1 MPRKLLGHMR
11 QNVVAYLALFIAL
24 GGTSAYAANTIRS
37 GDIIDNEVTTTDVRD
52 DTLGFGGLFAQDL
65 AAGSVENSEVANNS
79 LGNGDFLT
87 GSVDTR
93 VVTND
98 SLTGTDIQ
106 NGSIGSADLSG
117 TVGATPFIGRGHLTC
132 NPNCFA
138 FNFRPQGFTN
148 NAEPG
153 ALEDR
158 PFRSPPG
165 GLRVSDFVATLS
177 TTVPGGQA
185 FNIWLIQFST
195 SNAYL
200 TCSIPGGTSNCSATP
215 AAATIPA
222 GDLFWV
228 VINTSYSVSGNPYL
242 DFSFRAQPAS

>member
-1 MPRKLLGHMR
+1 MTCRRLTRGWR
-11 QNVVAYLALFIAL
+11 DCSI
-24 GGTSAYAANTIRS
+24 GTA
-37 GDIIDNEVTTTDVRD
+37 
-52 DTLGFGGLFAQDL
+52 DL
-65 AAGSVENSEVANNS
+65 AGA
-79 LGNGDFLT
+79 L
-87 GSVDTR
+87 
-93 VVTND
+93 
-98 SLTGTDIQ
+98 
-106 NGSIGSADLSG
+106 
-117 TVGATPFIGRGHLTC
+117 GATPFIGRGHLTC

-185 FNIWLIQFST
+185 FNMWLIQFST